1 MGDLERDCHSL
12 ESRFQ
17 TSHIGQRLE
26 SISRAASFTKGPQ
39 DLVPVYSHYIISGTS
54 HDLSEPKH
62 ADSQSRKWQAR
73 QQSAAGV
80 QVKMDLRR
88 QLRQSGAC
96 AWVTTADR
104 LRLLGASG
112 GRKVWDTWAQ
122 F

>member
-12 ESRFQ
+12 KSRFQ

-62 ADSQSRKWQAR
+62 ADSQSRGGKQTAVCSRCPGENGSEKAVDTIRSMCLGHDCRQA
-73 QQSAAGV
+73 
-80 QVKMDLRR
+80 
-88 QLRQSGAC
+88 
-96 AWVTTADR
+96 
-104 LRLLGASG
+104 ASPG
-112 GRKVWDTWAQ
+112 SQWW
-122 F
+122 